1 LSGDGGYAYIGF
13 SFCPDEN
20 GLLILDTAT
29 GIYYEPGIYGKSYLA
44 IDNQQKQLFL
54 IEKISDPYPYQ
65 NISNYYLSVYDL
77 TNPTS
82 PTLIIQK
89 FLDLST
95 DPYLGN
101 NIAAPQS
108 ITFDQNHI
116 VLGSVYNSQP
126 ILNSPTYPFL
136 FIFDRNDL
144 NASPKTVQI
153 PYEEDKTIYTGF
165 LPGNNGLKLIKQKV
179 YGAMGY
185 IYDIKRGE
193 SSKFTNKLL
202 RANSIVYDGKGSIY
216 IANTQLH
223 TYTTVPLV
231 PCISSGYTGY
241 TAFYAAFGRAGFGN
255 FIGGHTGTSVL
266 QYDITKPI
274 PTLKRIYSGFNCPQE
289 MAILPGG
296 DLYVLVGSGS
306 VQCYVGTINTS
317 KSLKKINN
325 SKSF

>member
-1 LSGDGGYAYIGF
+1 LT
-13 SFCPDEN
+13 
-20 GLLILDTAT
+20 ILDTTTSTFYPTDISA
-29 GIYYEPGIYGKSYLA
+29 SFLA

-89 FLDLST
+89 LLDLQT
-95 DPYLGN
+95 DPYLDN
-101 NIAAPQS
+101 KIAAPQS

-116 VLGSVYNSQP
+116 VIGSVYTDNADP
-126 ILNSPTYPFL
+126 YLYPAPVYPYL

-144 NASPKTVQI
+144 NASPTTVLI

-165 LPGNNGLKLIKQKV
+165 LPGNNGLKLINEKV

-185 IYDIKRGE
+185 IYDIKSGE
-193 SSKFTNKLL
+193 SSKFTNELL

-216 IANTQLH
+216 IADTQLH
-223 TYTTVPLV
+223 TYTTVPPI

-296 DLYVLVGSGS
+296 DLYVLDGSGS

-317 KSLKKINN
+317 KSLKKIK
-325 SKSF
+325 KSLKQ